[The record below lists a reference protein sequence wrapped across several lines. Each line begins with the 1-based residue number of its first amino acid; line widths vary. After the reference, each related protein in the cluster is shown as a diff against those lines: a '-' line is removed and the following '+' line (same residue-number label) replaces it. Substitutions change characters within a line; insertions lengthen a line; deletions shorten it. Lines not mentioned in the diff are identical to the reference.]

1 MPFISNP
8 KLRLSP
14 NRFAAVKI
22 NDAQVRKLNKNP
34 SDMNDVI
41 QFEKKLHDLG
51 FVDFLE
57 NLTEEQQSKVLDSE
71 VQYYL
76 PWRPVW
82 NTNSVSTRCRLVFDA
97 SHLTASGYSLNSIL
111 AKGRN
116 SMNKLVGITIRWQT
130 HVHGF
135 HTDISKMY
143 NIVTL

>member
-1 MPFISNP
+1 MQQLKLQMCCGCINCKRSKQIEYATIQDEVGQNLIKSVTVDIIKCETVARLPFISNY

-22 NDAQVRKLNKNP
+22 YDAQVRKLNKNP

-51 FVDFLE
+51 FVDFLK
-57 NLTEEQQSKVLDSE
+57 NLTEEQQRKVLDSE

-82 NTNSVSTRCRLVFDA
+82 NTNSV
-97 SHLTASGYSLNSIL
+97 Y
-111 AKGRN
+111 
-116 SMNKLVGITIRWQT
+116 
-130 HVHGF
+130 
-135 HTDISKMY
+135 
-143 NIVTL
+143 